1 MRQIPRL
8 CLPQVPLRA
17 LFEAPIMVI
26 WETEIA
32 CQDFITTIRPI
43 LLRWDNVGWRGCPSL
58 LIFIKCL
65 CCKWLVLRIRVEIL
79 ESSSFKWQ
87 RWRKAMAGQAWLL
100 QGPSGLGP
108 VCLLAIL
115 WPPLDH
121 APVKQTFS
129 EKDSEPLKTVS
140 FPGASEV
147 PLDPVFCAREVH
159 TEAFLHAIHQ
169 VLDDTHTLPL
179 GSYSLPVHVP
189 QTQPRWGSSWTAA
202 EAPLSSDPSTGAEHG
217 AWQRAATC
225 KCLLSLADWA
235 QNQEGTL
242 RGTPCLWDKH
252 SRSNAMHLA
261 KGSWTSPN
269 ASDPSQQVEPN
280 NTTVQKHTVHCRC
293 WPRFPTGCSASPPKW
308 LMAIRESLT
317 CMPLRREGTNTDSH
331 AGAQKI
337 KGRRKTEWSTVPYGK
352 WDMICADSQSPIPE
366 EAPSPP
372 PMPGKE
378 RHKIP
383 APEPKVTGCNLNKQI
398 YGNSYQW
405 WLIFH
410 HDPAF
415 EKFTGSNKQ

>member
-179 GSYSLPVHVP
+179 GSYSLPKVFKKTKIYP
-189 QTQPRWGSSWTAA
+189 KNWAPAA
-202 EAPLSSDPSTGAEHG
+202 LFFPP
-217 AWQRAATC
+217 
-225 KCLLSLADWA
+225 
-235 QNQEGTL
+235 
-242 RGTPCLWDKH
+242 P
-252 SRSNAMHLA
+252 
-261 KGSWTSPN
+261 
-269 ASDPSQQVEPN
+269 
-280 NTTVQKHTVHCRC
+280 TT
-293 WPRFPTGCSASPPKW
+293 PPKV
-308 LMAIRESLT
+308 LGGLPKEVSSAVSSQVGVSRNLLDQLHVLRPQAPQVQHIESINILL
-317 CMPLRREGTNTDSH
+317 PLPTKFLSCFLPHRR
-331 AGAQKI
+331 
-337 KGRRKTEWSTVPYGK
+337 
-352 WDMICADSQSPIPE
+352 
-366 EAPSPP
+366 
-372 PMPGKE
+372 
-378 RHKIP
+378 
-383 APEPKVTGCNLNKQI
+383 
-398 YGNSYQW
+398 
-405 WLIFH
+405 
-410 HDPAF
+410 
-415 EKFTGSNKQ
+415 